1 MGILV
6 SDGTAAGS
14 HYGERRRSSLLDGLL
29 DPAFEQACSFVAQD
43 SGVGDRIN
51 RAMSL
56 MLEAGPPENVANLP
70 GCLGGKTSTS

>member
-1 MGILV
+1 M
-6 SDGTAAGS
+6 
-14 HYGERRRSSLLDGLL
+14 DGLL